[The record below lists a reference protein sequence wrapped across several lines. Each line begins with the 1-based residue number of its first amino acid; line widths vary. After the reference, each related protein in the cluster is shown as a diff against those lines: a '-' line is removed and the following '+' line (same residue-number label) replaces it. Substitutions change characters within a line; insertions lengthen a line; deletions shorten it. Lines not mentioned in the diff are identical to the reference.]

1 MDIVGALEASG
12 DGNRKSQV
20 SDEGMEGEKTER
32 DDGNRRAFSRGY
44 EISVVKTSKNL

>member
-20 SDEGMEGEKTER
+20 SDEGMEERRQREMMGIGEHSAGDMKL
-32 DDGNRRAFSRGY
+32 
-44 EISVVKTSKNL
+44 VQ